1 MGPQMPR
8 DPEFPTMFATGV
20 GWSSM
25 GNTKALSDCL
35 VDALVAW
42 GDAEA
47 VAERMSEHRAADAAM
62 RAHVLGGNRTSRV
75 PRHTWRKLSIVS
87 L

>member
-1 MGPQMPR
+1 
-8 DPEFPTMFATGV
+8 MFQLV
-20 GWSSM
+20 SIWSSM

-47 VAERMSEHRAADAAM
+47 VAERMSKHRADAAM
-62 RAHVLGGNRTSRV
+62 RAHVLGGNRTSGYHATRGE
-75 PRHTWRKLSIVS
+75 SS
-87 L
+87 LLYRS